1 MMSTL
6 PNPVSIAAD
15 NEKLAALLRESS
27 ARLLASFADVAEKD
41 CRTSPA
47 EDAWSVLDCVEHIAA
62 AETLMLNLLQG
73 QRRPRAADAPN
84 REQIFLE
91 RMGSRNKKAESP
103 ESGRPTGRFPTLAD
117 ARRQFELSRA
127 AAIRFAEQ
135 NTEDLRATEVTH
147 PHPLVGDVSAYEML
161 IIMAKHAERHALQI
175 EEIKANLGLRTA
187 QLTSQI
193 SHG

>member
-1 MMSTL
+1 MSTL

-15 NEKLAALLRESS
+15 NQKLAALLWESR
-27 ARLLASFADVAEKD
+27 ARFLGSFADVDEED

-47 EDAWSVLDCVEHIAA
+47 EGAWSILDCVEHIAA
-62 AETLMLNLLQG
+62 AETVMLQRLQNE
-73 QRRPRAADAPN
+73 RRPRSKDLLN

-91 RMGSRNKKAESP
+91 RMGTRARKVDSP
-103 ESGRPTGRFPTLAD
+103 ESGRPRGRFASLEE
-117 ARRQFELSRA
+117 ARNRFELSRA
-127 AAIRFAEQ
+127 AAIHFAEQ

-175 EEIKANLGLRTA
+175 EEIKTTLGLRTA
-187 QLTSQI
+187 QITEPI